1 MVPQT
6 VLEGKANRS
15 SGVLSLLAE
24 SPERTLRPSEVSRG
38 SALLLMDSVLRAD
51 GVLKIRP
58 LTDDN
63 RSNLLGDGVVHLPVS
78 ASLTG

>member
-15 SGVLSLLAE
+15 SGVLSLLEE
-24 SPERTLRPSEVSRG
+24 SLERTLRPSEVSRG
-38 SALLLMDSVLRAD
+38 SALLLMDSVLRDD
-51 GVLKIRP
+51 GVLKIRH

-63 RSNLLGDGVVHLPVS
+63 RSDLLGDGVVRLPVS